1 MNEISRIG
9 IFGKGIDARATRDP
23 TAKVKESG
31 ALRVAPTG
39 YEGFR
44 RPEAA
49 RTASLRTICDL
60 VEFVLKFLRLSSI
73 TAPSTLRISA
83 YPQNGVKGPVAVK
96 MGAR

>member
-1 MNEISRIG
+1 MAFSPGEPI
-9 IFGKGIDARATRDP
+9 AYATGPP
-23 TAKVKESG
+23 TAKVKESD

-83 YPQNGVKGPVAVK
+83 YPQNGVE
-96 MGAR
+96 GACGSQNGR